1 MNHSIIRLKVNPVIM
16 ANTYSQLTVH
26 IVFAVKHKENLIRKD
41 VRKDVRKELYKYISG
56 IVQNKNHKILSING
70 VEDHIHIL
78 IGLNPSLALS
88 DLVRDIKNNS
98 SKFINEKRW
107 VLSKFQWQE
116 GYGAFSYSRSQR
128 AQIINYIQNQ
138 ELHHKK
144 RSFKEEY
151 LEMLNKFEVKY
162 DENYIFEFYD

>member
-1 MNHSIIRLKVNPVIM
+1 M
-16 ANTYSQLTVH
+16 ANTYTQLTVH
-26 IVFAVKHKENLIRKD
+26 VVFAVKHRENLIRKE
-41 VRKDVRKELYKYISG
+41 VREELYKYIAG

-70 VEDHIHIL
+70 VQDHVHIL

-98 SKFINEKRW
+98 SKFINEKKW
-107 VLSKFQWQE
+107 AVGKFQWQE

-128 AQIINYIQNQ
+128 AQLIHYIQNQ

-144 RSFKEEY
+144 SSFREEY
-151 LEMLNKFEVKY
+151 LEML
-162 DENYIFEFYD
+162 